1 MLNVSNSAP
10 PAPLPLAQRRF
21 VTPLPGFT
29 AGATALPPPE
39 PLAEECWTDPN
50 FLRYLDELALRLGF
64 LSEDDFGLA

>member
-1 MLNVSNSAP
+1 MFSAPSSAP
-10 PAPLPLAQRRF
+10 PASLPMAQRRF

-39 PLAEECWTDPN
+39 PLGDACWTDPDY
-50 FLRYLDELALRLGF
+50 LRYLDELALRLGF

>member
-1 MLNVSNSAP
+1 MFSAPSSAP
-10 PAPLPLAQRRF
+10 PASLPMAQRRF

-39 PLAEECWTDPN
+39 PLGECWTDPDY
-50 FLRYLDELALRLGF
+50 LRYLDELALRLGF